1 MSTHPGA
8 GESGVTDAAPDRVGQ
23 LLDLVTYVVAL
34 AGVYAAV
41 AALGALVLGEP
52 IAPAVKYG
60 YFVLGWLTFGYGT
73 LLLLPSKPWK
83 GEDNAEDLFGEPG
96 VDDEDSEFQMFV
108 QQLPPARFRQLAPHR
123 RLPTG
128 VRVFVAALAVLVA
141 SYVLEVA
148 FGVGP

>member
-23 LLDLVTYVVAL
+23 LFDLVSYVVAL

-41 AALGALVLGEP
+41 SALGALVLGTA

-60 YFVLGWLTFGYGT
+60 FFVLGWLTFGYGT

-83 GEDNAEDLFGEPG
+83 EQDNAEELFGDPG
-96 VDDEDSEFQMFV
+96 ADDGDSEFQTFV

-128 VRVFVAALAVLVA
+128 VRVFLAALVVLGSSIVMEAV
-141 SYVLEVA
+141 